1 METPI
6 REMYH
11 GDWLPSDATNIEDTG
26 VQEDGG
32 TSKVYAWPQG
42 GGRGMCP
49 NMHSKF
55 LCGQG
60 PYILSTHLLLVVA
73 TLLPGRAAML
83 DFVVPRT
90 FC

>member
-1 METPI
+1 M
-6 REMYH
+6 
-11 GDWLPSDATNIEDTG
+11 
-26 VQEDGG
+26 
-32 TSKVYAWPQG
+32 
-42 GGRGMCP
+42 P
-49 NMHSKF
+49 NMHSVKMGIF
-55 LCGQG
+55 LCGKG